1 MKHPTAMS
9 ESRPSSEATPRDDA
23 APCSGIRE
31 RILLGLVLF
40 TLVRTSEALAGD
52 QASMPNAALEPDLGN
67 SRQVSP
73 AAMAT
78 LGSFSAPAAGI
89 PVFSPTEFRPRKHT
103 VFDSDAGMSAFG
115 DAPLLRSTTVWQRL
129 SDYKSQNRVRLL
141 TLWQSSSNSLSLQSG
156 TRGNPSLQWSSRRMN
171 RDGATRGLFDRLVS
185 AALRETG
192 NSPRP
197 SPSRSVAAPAAI
209 KPSNLSAAAGAQ

>member
-1 MKHPTAMS
+1 
-9 ESRPSSEATPRDDA
+9 
-23 APCSGIRE
+23 
-31 RILLGLVLF
+31 LLGLVLF

-103 VFDSDAGMSAFG
+103 MFDSDAGMSAFG

-156 TRGNPSLQWSSRRMN
+156 TRGNPSLQWSSRIMN
-171 RDGATRGLFDRLVS
+171 RGGASQGLLDRLFSVS
-185 AALRETG
+185 LG
-192 NSPRP
+192 GGS
-197 SPSRSVAAPAAI
+197 SGGQRSVARATYEPPTTKPINTPAVVAS
-209 KPSNLSAAAGAQ
+209 K